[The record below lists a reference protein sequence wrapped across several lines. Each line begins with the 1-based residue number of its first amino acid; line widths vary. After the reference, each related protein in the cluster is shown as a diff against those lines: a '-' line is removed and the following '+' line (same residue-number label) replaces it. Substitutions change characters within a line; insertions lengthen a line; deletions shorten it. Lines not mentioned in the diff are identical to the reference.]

1 MNSKGI
7 DAQALVLEDV
17 QRSVNEIS
25 DQIGTTQAAQEKAA
39 IINWLSSY
47 DYVLHHQQACQTYCQ
62 NTCLW
67 MLDNT
72 SFKTWLESRPGSLW
86 LSGPAGS
93 GKTVLTSFVIKHLQT
108 HCSPRN
114 AVAYFYCNA
123 NTSQSLSTETVLS
136 SLLSQLCISEVPSSV
151 IKLYRKAIGLS
162 GKPGPLSI
170 EKLKA
175 TLADVIQAH
184 GNFTFVVDGI
194 DEALEPHALCEIL
207 YSFTKMPGSRLQLF
221 LSSRPDFEVEAALTD
236 VPSLTASN
244 NSLQQDI
251 ELYVKHR
258 LIVDR
263 RLAKLSDG
271 TRSHIYRA
279 LMKKSDGM

>member
-7 DAQALVLEDV
+7 DAQAILLEDV

-136 SLLSQLCISEVPSSV
+136 SLLSQLCVSEMPSSV
-151 IKLYRKAIGLS
+151 IKLYRQAIGIS

-170 EKLKA
+170 EKLTA
-175 TLADVIQAH
+175 TLADVIQVY
-184 GNFTFVVDGI
+184 GNSIFVVDGI
-194 DEALEPHALCEIL
+194 DEASEPHALCEIL
-207 YSFTKMPGSRLQLF
+207 YSLTKMPGSRLRLF

-236 VPSLTASN
+236 VPRLTAN
-244 NSLQQDI
+244 NNAIQHDI
-251 ELYVKHR
+251 ELYVKNR
-258 LIVDR
+258 LVVDR